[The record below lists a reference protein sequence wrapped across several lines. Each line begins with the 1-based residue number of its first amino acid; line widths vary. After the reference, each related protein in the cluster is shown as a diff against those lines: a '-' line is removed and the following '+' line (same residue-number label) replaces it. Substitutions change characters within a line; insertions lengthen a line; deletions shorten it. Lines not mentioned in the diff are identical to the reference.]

1 MDVSANSSSWSL
13 HSNQTPPRPF
23 LVNASSFCAEWPVA
37 CTRGLGILDDITV
50 ARGVEW
56 RGSDAR
62 LYGIKRALEAGRAI
76 AVAALGGSIS
86 AGSAYSVKRSER
98 GRYLFHAQLV
108 DALQHRFPRAR
119 HLHHNGA
126 IPATGPAFF
135 ELCLDHQLPRRADQR
150 PLLVLLEFAC
160 NLEGWQDA
168 SFERLLR
175 ALLRRLG
182 PLDAIIVV
190 NAHTWRCGTPTRE
203 RPHQGCPSLEG
214 VARNAPSRREEPFQL
229 WDVPFAFARDNENMV
244 AAVCRQYDIPLV
256 SMRAALLTNTSEPQP
271 PPAGVPLGSFMQD
284 KRHPNAQGHTFL
296 AQLVLARLLAA
307 RGPTMALRATE
318 EAAAGLPSPLL
329 PEGRELLGG
338 QTSSLCARGAQLSTF
353 ARPRGFLLDDE
364 GRGASKRGFVALEP
378 GASVRF
384 SLGSSLAAFGAAR
397 RTQLFLGYLR
407 SYAGMGRAAYACVG
421 AGCRCESGT
430 LEGHHRQRTSVTT
443 LAKVALDRRGVNASS
458 SCELRLEVLP
468 STSSGAHKFKV
479 LSLLLAPT
487 GLRNAM
493 IGVQGA
499 AAHVGAG
506 RESL

>member
-1 MDVSANSSSWSL
+1 
-13 HSNQTPPRPF
+13 
-23 LVNASSFCAEWPVA
+23 
-37 CTRGLGILDDITV
+37 
-50 ARGVEW
+50 
-56 RGSDAR
+56 
-62 LYGIKRALEAGRAI
+62 
-76 AVAALGGSIS
+76 
-86 AGSAYSVKRSER
+86 
-98 GRYLFHAQLV
+98 
-108 DALQHRFPRAR
+108 
-119 HLHHNGA
+119 
-126 IPATGPAFF
+126 
-135 ELCLDHQLPRRADQR
+135 
-150 PLLVLLEFAC
+150 
-160 NLEGWQDA
+160 
-168 SFERLLR
+168 
-175 ALLRRLG
+175 
-182 PLDAIIVV
+182 
-190 NAHTWRCGTPTRE
+190 
-203 RPHQGCPSLEG
+203 
-214 VARNAPSRREEPFQL
+214 
-229 WDVPFAFARDNENMV
+229 
-244 AAVCRQYDIPLV
+244 
-256 SMRAALLTNTSEPQP
+256 
-271 PPAGVPLGSFMQD
+271 
-284 KRHPNAQGHTFL
+284 
-296 AQLVLARLLAA
+296 
-307 RGPTMALRATE
+307 MALRATE